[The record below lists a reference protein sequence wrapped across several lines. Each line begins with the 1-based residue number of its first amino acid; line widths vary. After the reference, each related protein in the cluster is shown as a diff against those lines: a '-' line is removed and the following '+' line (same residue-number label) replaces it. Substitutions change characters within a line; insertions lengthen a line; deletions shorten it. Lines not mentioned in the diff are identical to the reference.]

1 MIAALALAILV
12 DSTPP
17 KQPWFGPDKV
27 KHFFM
32 SALVQSVGFSAARA
46 AGLDRQGAQIAGAGA
61 VAVVGAG
68 KEVRDRKQGGRF
80 STTDLVWDVA
90 GAASAATLLNGTR

>member
-1 MIAALALAILV
+1 MIAALALAVLV

-27 KHFFM
+27 KHFFV

-46 AGLDRQGAQIAGAGA
+46 AGLDRQGSQAVGAGA
-61 VAVVGAG
+61 VAVAG
-68 KEVRDRKQGGRF
+68 VWKEVRDRREGGRF
-80 STTDLVWDVA
+80 STSDLVWDAA
-90 GAASAATLLNGTR
+90 GSASAAALLNGTR